1 MLIVKELPSEPIFYD
16 AWMIAH
22 VVAYKADQ
30 EIFLTRAKTDY
41 KIKMHTENIKRAEG
55 LIEQRIKAWTANYG
69 TKMTWNQYIDDCPR
83 QDYVESLLA
92 GVK

>member
-1 MLIVKELPSEPIFYD
+1 MLQIKWTPEEPIFYD
-16 AWMIAH
+16 AWMIAD
-22 VVAYKADQ
+22 VITYKADQ

-55 LIEQRIKAWTANYG
+55 LIEQRIAAWIANYG
-69 TKMTWNQYIDDCPR
+69 TKMTWSQYIDDCPR